1 MHQHDQ
7 QHAAFV
13 LHSRPYRETSLLV
26 DLFVA
31 EVGKVSVVARG
42 GRRPGSSLRQA
53 LQPFNQLSIRFK
65 GRDELKTLLGAETT
79 EHLPALQGRSL
90 LCGLYANELVQRLLQ
105 PLEPMPRLFL
115 FYRYLLNEL
124 ISGEDLEGALRTFEH
139 QLLKELGLWDDLNQL
154 TEPYYRYTEQQG
166 WTAVSDPPPG
176 CYAQS
181 WLREIEA
188 DRYTDP
194 TVRKAAKHLMRTK
207 LNQLLGDK
215 PLRSRALFER
225 RDKTNRTQST
235 GASSESS

>member
-1 MHQHDQ
+1 MHPHDQ

-13 LHSRPYRETSLLV
+13 LHTRPYRETSLLV

-31 EVGKVSVVARG
+31 QMGKVSVVARG
-42 GRRPGSSLRQA
+42 GRRPGSALRQA
-53 LQPFNQLSIRFK
+53 LQPFNLLAVRLK
-65 GRDELKTLLGAETT
+65 GREELKTLLGAETT

-90 LCGLYANELVQRLLQ
+90 LCGLYANELLQRLLQ

-124 ISGEDLEGALRTFEH
+124 ISGADLEGALRTFEH
-139 QLLKELGLWDDLNQL
+139 QLLKELGCWDDLNAL
-154 TEPYYRYTEQQG
+154 NAPYYGYTNEFG
-166 WTAVSDPPPG
+166 WSATPELVVG
-176 CYAQS
+176 GYAQT

-194 TVRKAAKHLMRTK
+194 NVRKAAKQLMRTK
-207 LNQLLGDK
+207 LNLLLGDK

-225 RDKTNRTQST
+225 RDRPKLNTLDRSF
-235 GASSESS
+235 E

>member
-13 LHSRPYRETSLLV
+13 IHTRPYRETSLLV

-31 EVGKVSVVARG
+31 EIGKLSVVARG
-42 GRRPGSSLRQA
+42 ARRPGSSMRQA

-65 GRDELKTLLGAETT
+65 GRDELKTLLAAETT
-79 EHLPALQGRSL
+79 EHLPALQGRAL
-90 LCGLYANELVQRLLQ
+90 LCGLYANELLQRLVQ

-124 ISGEDLEGALRTFEH
+124 IAGADLEGALRTFEH
-139 QLLKELGLWDDLNQL
+139 QLLMQLGVWDDLKQL
-154 TEPYYRYTEQQG
+154 SQPYYRYSADAG
-166 WTAVSDPPPG
+166 WCPTSTMETG
-176 CYAQS
+176 CYTRD
-181 WLREIEA
+181 WLREIEL

-194 TVRKAAKHLMRTK
+194 NVRKAAKHLMRVK

-225 RDKTNRTQST
+225 REKPKQILEDR
-235 GASSESS
+235 SSE

>member
-1 MHQHDQ
+1 MHQQDQ

-31 EVGKVSVVARG
+31 ELGKVAVVARG
-42 GRRPGSSLRQA
+42 ARRPGSSLRQA

-65 GRDELKTLLGAETT
+65 GRDELKTLLGAEVT

-90 LCGLYANELVQRLLQ
+90 LCGLYANELLQRLLQ
-105 PLEPMPRLFL
+105 PLEAMPRLFL

-124 ISGEDLEGALRTFEH
+124 IRAQDLEGALRTFEH

-154 TEPYYRYTEQQG
+154 NQPYYRYTEAQG
-166 WTAVSDPPPG
+166 WVAMSVHQPG
-176 CYAQS
+176 CYTQS

-188 DRYTDP
+188 DRYTDAN
-194 TVRKAAKHLMRTK
+194 VRKAAKHLMRTK
-207 LNQLLGDK
+207 LNSLLGDK
-215 PLRSRALFER
+215 PLRSRALFEPR
-225 RDKTNRTQST
+225 TKPNADPANRST
-235 GASSESS
+235 E

>member
-31 EVGKVSVVARG
+31 ELGKVSVVARG

-65 GRDELKTLLGAETT
+65 GRDTLKTLLAAEIA
-79 EHLPALQGRSL
+79 EHLPSLQGRAL
-90 LCGLYANELVQRLLQ
+90 LCGLYVNELVQRLLQ

-124 ISGEDLEGALRTFEH
+124 IKGDDLEGALRTFEH
-139 QLLKELGLWDDLNQL
+139 QLLKELGVWDDLNQL
-154 TEPYYRYTEQQG
+154 QQPYYRYLPEQG
-166 WTAVSDPPPG
+166 WLALAEPESG
-176 CYAQS
+176 CYAQV
-181 WLREIEA
+181 WLQDIEA

-194 TVRKAAKHLMRTK
+194 NVRRAAKHLMRTK
-207 LNQLLGDK
+207 LNLLLGDK

-225 RDKTNRTQST
+225 REKPKH
-235 GASSESS
+235 

>member
-1 MHQHDQ
+1 MQQQDQ

-31 EVGKVSVVARG
+31 EHGRVSVVARG
-42 GRRPGSSLRQA
+42 ARRPGSSLRQA
-53 LQPFNQLSIRFK
+53 LQPFNQLAIRFR
-65 GRDELKTLLGAETT
+65 GRDELKTLLGAETA

-90 LCGLYANELVQRLLQ
+90 LCGLYANELLQRLLQ
-105 PLEPMPRLFL
+105 PLEAMPRLFL

-124 ISGEDLEGALRTFEH
+124 IAANDLEGALRTFEH
-139 QLLKELGLWDDLNQL
+139 QLLKELGVWDDLNQFS
-154 TEPYYRYTEQQG
+154 EPYYLYSEEMGWRALHEPQPRSYTQ
-166 WTAVSDPPPG
+166 A
-176 CYAQS
+176 

-188 DRYTDP
+188 DRYTDDN
-194 TVRKAAKHLMRTK
+194 VRKAAKHLMRLK

-225 RDKTNRTQST
+225 REKPQH
-235 GASSESS
+235 

>member
-1 MHQHDQ
+1 MHQHDE

-13 LHSRPYRETSLLV
+13 LHTRPYRETSLLV

-31 EVGKVSVVARG
+31 EVGKLSVVARG

-53 LQPFNQLSIRFK
+53 LQPFNQLAIRFR

-79 EHLPALQGRSL
+79 EHLPALQGRAL

-124 ISGEDLEGALRTFEH
+124 ISGEDQEGALRTFEH
-139 QLLKELGLWDDLNQL
+139 QLLKELGVWDDLNQL
-154 TEPYYRYTEQQG
+154 DQPYYRYSTEQG
-166 WTAVSDPPPG
+166 WQALHEYQPASYT
-176 CYAQS
+176 QF

-188 DRYTDP
+188 DRYTD
-194 TVRKAAKHLMRTK
+194 TNVRKAAKHLMRTK
-207 LNQLLGDK
+207 LNELLGDK

-225 RDKTNRTQST
+225 REMPKLDPANRST
-235 GASSESS
+235 E